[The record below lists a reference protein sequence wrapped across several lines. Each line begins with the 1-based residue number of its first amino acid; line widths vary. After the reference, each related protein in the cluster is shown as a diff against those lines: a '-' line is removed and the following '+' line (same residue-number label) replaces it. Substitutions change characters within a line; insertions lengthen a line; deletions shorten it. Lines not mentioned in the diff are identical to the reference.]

1 VQIARGRETCWRE
14 EGGEPK
20 MTRVKRS
27 IHARKKRRSVLA
39 RAKGYRGEKHSSY
52 KRAKEQVMRSG
63 AYAYRDRRNR
73 KRDFRSLWI
82 VRINAAAR
90 REGLSYSRLMSGLR
104 ESGIDV
110 NRKMLADIA
119 VRDPEAFSRLAER
132 AKQAR
137 EVTAAGS

>member
-1 VQIARGRETCWRE
+1 
-14 EGGEPK
+14 

-27 IHARKKRRSVLA
+27 VHARKKRRAVLD

-52 KRAKEQVMRSG
+52 RRAKEQVMKSE
-63 AYAYRDRRNR
+63 AYAYRDRRRR

-90 REGLSYSRLMSGLR
+90 KEGLSYSRLMSGLR
-104 ESGIDV
+104 EAGVEV
-110 NRKMLADIA
+110 NRKMLADVA
-119 VRDPEAFSRLAER
+119 VRDPETFRRFAER

-137 EVTAAGS
+137 EVTAAES